1 MNARDVMT
9 RNVRTVSLTTPVRKI
24 AQTLVAHRISAVP
37 VVDKKRHVIGI
48 VSESDLF
55 RRTEAGTAQRRNWWR
70 DLLCDPTTKAR
81 EFVKSQGAQARD
93 VMTQPVICAGLATN
107 VGELASLMEKWDVKR
122 VPIVQS
128 GKLVGIV
135 SRSDLVKAV
144 ARAKP
149 AARIK
154 VSDQELRT
162 RLQGRL
168 DAETWAPRALVN
180 FVVDKGKVELFGL
193 VGSQAQRNAIR
204 VLAESTP
211 GVRSVHDQLTLEARV
226 GYYA

>member
-1 MNARDVMT
+1 MKARDVMT
-9 RNVRTVSLTTPVRKI
+9 RKVRTVTLTTPVRRI
-24 AQTLVAHRISAVP
+24 AQVLIAGRIGAVP
-37 VVDKKRHVIGI
+37 VVDKRRHVIGI

-70 DLLCDPTTKAR
+70 DLLCDPATKAR
-81 EFVKSQGAQARD
+81 EFVKSEGAHARD
-93 VMTQPVICAGLATN
+93 VMTQPVICTGVAAD
-107 VGELASLMEKWDVKR
+107 VGELAGLMEKWDVKR
-122 VPIVQS
+122 LPIVQD

-144 ARAKP
+144 ARARPP
-149 AARIK
+149 ARVK
-154 VSDQELRT
+154 VSDQKLRA
-162 RLQGRL
+162 RLQERL

-180 FVVDKGKVELFGL
+180 FLVDKGKVELFGL
-193 VGSQAQRNAIR
+193 VGSKAQRDAIR

-211 GVRSVHDQLTLEARV
+211 GVRSVHDQLTLEVRG